1 MGDLNTGLTQ
11 EQLSERGRKAGLK
24 SAEVR
29 REKKRMREWAEIIG
43 EKEVT
48 ITNTQGVEET
58 MPCDMAVV
66 ASMYRKAINEQD
78 VRAAEF
84 IAKLKGE
91 NEPTKVDVTTGGQ
104 SFRGFAS
111 VLPIVPGIEEI
122 CAKIDAERE
131 RNGEVE

>member
-1 MGDLNTGLTQ
+1 
-11 EQLSERGRKAGLK
+11 
-24 SAEVR
+24 
-29 REKKRMREWAEIIG
+29 MREWAEIIG

>member
-1 MGDLNTGLTQ
+1 MGDLNTGLTR
-11 EQLSERGRKAGLK
+11 EQMSERGRKAGLK

-43 EKEVT
+43 EKDVT
-48 ITNTQGVEET
+48 IINADGIEET
-58 MPCDMAVV
+58 MPYDGAVV
-66 ASMYRKAINEQD
+66 ASMYQKAINEQD

-91 NEPTKVDVTTGGQ
+91 NEPTKVDITTGGQ
-104 SFRGFAS
+104 AFRGFSS
-111 VLPIVPGIEEI
+111 VLPQYPNIEEI

-131 RNGEVE
+131 RNREEE